1 MALHSSFS
9 TPAIASVGS
18 SSLITGPWVEQS
30 ALADESLVGQ
40 FLQVASPQDL
50 AGTGFTYRHDWGD
63 RNGSWKLFLNWSA
76 INARSRVFVA
86 ISEGAAG
93 GPDGG
98 KFIGA
103 AKFTL
108 FKVAPTN
115 GGVNIWLQIDWG
127 SPIRLYA
134 DYLVV
139 NV

>member
-1 MALHSSFS
+1 MVLHSSFS
-9 TPAIASVGS
+9 APTSMLGGS
-18 SSLITGPWVEQS
+18 SSLITGPWAEQS
-30 ALADESLVGQ
+30 AVADEASIVQ
-40 FLQVASPQDL
+40 FMQGVSPQDL
-50 AGTGFTYRHDWGD
+50 AGRGFTYRHDWGD

-93 GPDGG
+93 GPDAG

-103 AKFTL
+103 AKYTL
-108 FKVAPTN
+108 FNVAPTN
-115 GGVNIWLQIDWG
+115 GGVDIWLHIDWS